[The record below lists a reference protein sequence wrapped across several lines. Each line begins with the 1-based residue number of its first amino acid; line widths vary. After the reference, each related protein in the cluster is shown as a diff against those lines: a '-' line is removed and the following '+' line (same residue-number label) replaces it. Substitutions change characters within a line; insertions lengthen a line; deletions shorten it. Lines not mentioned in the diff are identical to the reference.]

1 MSASFVILAII
12 LVIAVVGAVLAAA
25 TLFHLARMTPAGQ
38 QDVDASLALFD
49 KGLRDELARGN
60 QATQTTLIEQLAA
73 WTNTLNGT
81 LSSLQQ
87 SFGEVRGLG
96 SVIED
101 VKRILVTPKT
111 RGIVGEVA
119 LGGVLEQALS
129 PGQFLRNVEVRPRS
143 GERVEYAIVLPGDEE
158 SPVLLPVDAKFP
170 IETYERLLDA
180 ERRGD
185 SAVATSAARAI

>member
-101 VKRILVTPKT
+101 VKRILVTRRRAALLARWRLAGCWNRLSRPASFCGMSKFGRAAGNASST
-111 RGIVGEVA
+111 R
-119 LGGVLEQALS
+119 
-129 PGQFLRNVEVRPRS
+129 
-143 GERVEYAIVLPGDEE
+143 
-158 SPVLLPVDAKFP
+158 
-170 IETYERLLDA
+170 
-180 ERRGD
+180 
-185 SAVATSAARAI
+185 